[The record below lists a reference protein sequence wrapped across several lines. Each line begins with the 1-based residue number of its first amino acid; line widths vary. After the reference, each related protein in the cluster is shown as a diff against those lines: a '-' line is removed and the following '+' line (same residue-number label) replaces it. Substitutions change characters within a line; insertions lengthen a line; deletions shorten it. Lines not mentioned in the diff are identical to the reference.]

1 VKLRRHLALLAGAL
15 ALAVAGG
22 CAGEESATPSLAE
35 YQKSVVTVR
44 DRVDFA
50 LARITKA
57 KSKDDFLNRMD
68 EAAVVIDDA
77 GSELDHTG
85 APQGFEDE
93 TDKLAGALHQ
103 LSVDLAA
110 TAHDIREP
118 GSGLISPG
126 LQGLSFESWDEANL
140 VLASLIGQGIKVELI
155 ARH

>member
-1 VKLRRHLALLAGAL
+1 VTSRRSLALLVAVL
-15 ALAVAGG
+15 AIVVAGCG
-22 CAGEESATPSLAE
+22 GGSSAAPTLAE
-35 YQKSVVTVR
+35 YQESVVTTR

-50 LARITKA
+50 LARITNA
-57 KSKDDFLNRMD
+57 KSKVEFLDRMD

-77 GSELDHTG
+77 GSDLDDTG

-103 LSVDLAA
+103 LSVDLEA

-118 GSGLISPG
+118 GSGLIGPG
-126 LQGLSFESWDEANL
+126 LQGLSFESWDDANL